1 VYPARFTLVA
11 SMNPCP
17 CGFRG
22 TRASECRCDDAM
34 VARYI
39 AKLSGPLLDR
49 IDLHV
54 DVARVDFDEMLA
66 RAPGESSAS
75 IRTRVD
81 AARATQRERYAATTY
96 DANAAVDGAD
106 VRRFCSLDDS
116 ATALLRAAS
125 ARGHLSARALDRI
138 ARVARTIA
146 DLGGAPSIAAAHVA
160 EAIGYRS
167 LERRGLAA

>member
-1 VYPARFTLVA
+1 
-11 SMNPCP
+11 MNPCP

-22 TRASECRCDDAM
+22 TRASECRCDDAL

-49 IDLHV
+49 IDLHI

-66 RAPGESSAS
+66 RAPGEASAA
-75 IRTRVD
+75 IRTRVE
-81 AARATQRERYAATTY
+81 AARAIQRDRYTATAY
-96 DANAAVDGAD
+96 AANAAVGGAD
-106 VRRFCSLDDS
+106 VRRFCPLDDG

-146 DLGGAPSIAAAHVA
+146 DLAGATAIGAAHVA

-167 LERRGLAA
+167 LERRGIAA